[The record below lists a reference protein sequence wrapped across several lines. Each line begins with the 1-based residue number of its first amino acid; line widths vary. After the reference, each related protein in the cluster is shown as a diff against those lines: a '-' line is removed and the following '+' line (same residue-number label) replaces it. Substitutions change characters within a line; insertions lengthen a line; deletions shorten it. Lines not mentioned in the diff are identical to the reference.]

1 MWFCCWIFCN
11 IPCVAKVAGKI
22 FSMSNDIF
30 AGCHHFFFFL
40 WGCKEDRD
48 LAKDVSV
55 LLGFSH
61 WFLFPFPR
69 FYLAYVCL
77 GRLYRCHFCRF
88 VLHLSLGG
96 GISIYSAYL
105 QWYMTAMALNPARD
119 RWERLSPGS
128 VSLDSMTSNPT
139 EASPIPHM
147 V

>member
-1 MWFCCWIFCN
+1 MMWFCCWIFFCN

-30 AGCHHFFFFL
+30 ATFFFF
-40 WGCKEDRD
+40 GVQRRPRFGQG
-48 LAKDVSV
+48 VSV
-55 LLGFSH
+55 LLDFSH
-61 WFLFPFPR
+61 LFLLPFPR